1 MALELWK
8 AKVTLATIRKRL
20 KMGESALWILA
31 FERPTWRHTCWAED
45 PAWKWSEI
53 KQDQPGNFAGL
64 EPAEEVPHPHR
75 QVPQGEVV

>member
-1 MALELWK
+1 MELWK
-8 AKVTLATIRKRL
+8 AKVPLATIRKRL
-20 KMGESALWILA
+20 KMGESTLRKTLA